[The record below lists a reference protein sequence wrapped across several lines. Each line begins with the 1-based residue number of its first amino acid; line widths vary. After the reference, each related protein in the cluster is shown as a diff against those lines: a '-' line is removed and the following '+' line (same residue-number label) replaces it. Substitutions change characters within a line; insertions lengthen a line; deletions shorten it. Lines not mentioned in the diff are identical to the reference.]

1 VYISFKNYSIGFKE
15 KIFMTLNVQKG
26 IAVAVVVFTLSILK
40 IEGITLILNLTLM
53 FMLYSIIISTFV
65 LKLSH
70 HFVKSKEVIKETNKK
85 KKNED

>member
-1 VYISFKNYSIGFKE
+1 
-15 KIFMTLNVQKG
+15 MTLNVQKG

-40 IEGITLILNLTLM
+40 IEGISLILNLTLM
-53 FMLYSIIISTFV
+53 FMLYSIIISTIV

-70 HFVKSKEVIKETNKK
+70 HFVKGKEVIKEKASKK